1 ERARK
6 EKKIK
11 EEEYFFIKKRKKV
24 TGWLNGREAQIL
36 LDTGAD
42 VSVISRNTVEKIEGV
57 EVLKGGTI
65 DMCDVQGGKM
75 DIVGRAVIQVEL
87 ERGKVAPV
95 GFYIVNND
103 RGTVI
108 IGGMGLDALGIELKT
123 VDYKEEERGLNKEG
137 ERDEGCEAMA
147 LRSMVVEPGE
157 MGTVW
162 VTGEPG
168 ETVVLNA
175 DVEQAVEGVAVNEAV
190 VLVPIVNDT
199 KERIQIQKYQSIGRW
214 VMLEEG
220 IVGEIAERSASV
232 KEVKAGVQ
240 AGYGELWEQIKK
252 KLGENRGARVEGELE
267 KVLEEHTEVFAKGE
281 EDIGRLTN
289 WECEVEV
296 KEGKT
301 YSLADIVVDQGVM
314 FILGKDHERR
324 LYVPRKGREELIRG
338 IHEDVLVG
346 HPGGQKLLL
355 MLQKEYVWGAMER
368 EVKAVVKEC
377 EKCTLSK
384 PQKKFIPALKP
395 REVKEPLEV
404 VAIDLLDLGKGSQ
417 GNRMMILMR
426 KTQEQVNG
434 KLREEKE
441 RMKALYDKRAAN
453 NKGFEPMEGDRVY
466 VRKEKAGEKNPK
478 LRIDWDGP

>member
-168 ETVVLNA
+168 ATVVLNA

-214 VMLEEG
+214 VMIEEG
-220 IVGEIAERSASV
+220 IVGEISERSASV

-296 KEGKT
+296 KEGK
-301 YSLADIVVDQGVM
+301 
-314 FILGKDHERR
+314 
-324 LYVPRKGREELIRG
+324 P
-338 IHEDVLVG
+338 
-346 HPGGQKLLL
+346 
-355 MLQKEYVWGAMER
+355 
-368 EVKAVVKEC
+368 
-377 EKCTLSK
+377 
-384 PQKKFIPALKP
+384 KFIPALKP

-426 KTQEQVNG
+426 KTQEQENG